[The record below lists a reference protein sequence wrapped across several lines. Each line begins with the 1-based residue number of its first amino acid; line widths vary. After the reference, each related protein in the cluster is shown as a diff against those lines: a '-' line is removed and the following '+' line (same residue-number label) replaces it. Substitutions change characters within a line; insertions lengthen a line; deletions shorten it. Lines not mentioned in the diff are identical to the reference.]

1 MLNLL
6 KRLTLQSA
14 WYGAAMVGRQ
24 LIAFL
29 LLPLYTHHLPAES
42 YGIISVFMLAQLF
55 LGILYTLGLTP
66 AISRFAGDSQI
77 TTRFPHR
84 RILSTALFFLLIWGG
99 LLTFIL
105 LNSANRWAF
114 WLFGDGALGWA
125 VQLLAILVISD
136 SLWSFAGIVLRLHER
151 AGSYAIL
158 NVSQLLVQI
167 AAAYYLIVVAGWG
180 VRGALSAMLIAS
192 CVSGIVGLLLIR
204 QALEGAFSL
213 KLLKILLGYSL
224 PLIPGLFAT
233 GILDLADRYILRLL
247 IGLAPVG
254 IYEAGYRIGKMVNF
268 IIVPF
273 STAWPPIIY
282 SLVGTQKS
290 QALLARVSTYMLAAS
305 LFLATAISV
314 FAKELTSLL
323 TGVEYV
329 SSSEV
334 IPWIA
339 FGTVAFG
346 MANLFQTGLHIAK
359 RTDLISAI
367 TVIFAIATIA
377 LCLLTIPSW
386 GILGAAVTTFLTFS
400 GLAIVTLW
408 FSRRFFPAPFEYV
421 RMLKLLV
428 LAGAA
433 LLVSRI
439 ISQPEF
445 AAANLFIKGVALA
458 LFPVGIFLLRM
469 PDNAEMQTFARAF
482 RSLKSRVV
490 SFRTKAIRL
499 VK

>member
-14 WYGAAMVGRQ
+14 WYGTAMVGRQ
-24 LIAFL
+24 FIAFL

-42 YGIISVFMLAQLF
+42 YGIISVFVFAQLF

-66 AISRFAGDSQI
+66 AIFRFAGDPQV
-77 TTRFPHR
+77 TTHFPQR
-84 RILSTALFFLLIWGG
+84 RILSTGLFFLLIWGG
-99 LLTFIL
+99 LLAFIML
-105 LNSANRWAF
+105 GSANGLAF
-114 WLFGDGALGWA
+114 LLFGDDGLGWA
-125 VQLLAILVISD
+125 VRLLAILVVSD
-136 SLWSFAGIVLRLHER
+136 SIGSFAGIVLRLHER
-151 AGSYAIL
+151 AVSYAIL

-167 AAAYYLIVVAGWG
+167 AAAYYLIVVAGWN

-192 CVSGIVGLLLIR
+192 CFSGIVGFLLIR
-204 QALEGAFSL
+204 QALERAFSL
-213 KLLKILLGYSL
+213 KLLKKLLGYSL

-233 GILDLADRYILRLL
+233 GIVDLADRYILRLL
-247 IGLAPVG
+247 LGFAPVG
-254 IYEAGYRIGKMVNF
+254 VYEAGYRIGKIVNF

-282 SLVGTQKS
+282 SLVGSKKGQD
-290 QALLARVSTYMLAAS
+290 LLARVSTYMLAVS
-305 LFLATAISV
+305 LFSATVISV

-323 TGVEYV
+323 TGAEYV

-346 MANLFQTGLHIAK
+346 MANLFQTGLYIAK
-359 RTDLISAI
+359 RTDLISAV

-386 GILGAAVTTFLTFS
+386 GILGAAVTTFITFS

-408 FSRRFFPAPFEYV
+408 FGRRFFPTPFEYA

-428 LAGAA
+428 LAGAV

-439 ISQPEF
+439 IAQPEF
-445 AAANLFIKGVALA
+445 AAANLVMKGAALA
-458 LFPVGIFLLRM
+458 LFPIGIFLLRM
-469 PDNAEMQTFARAF
+469 PDDAEMQTFARAF
-482 RSLKSRVV
+482 RVLKSRVV